1 MSAGGRRNRGSE
13 CVARRFRSQT
23 AGRRQMRAE
32 NSLLPR
38 LGDWAFC
45 GATGPTAKHAYIY
58 TYVMN
63 FYLMGP
69 LPSRALGRRTR
80 RPGPEPGLF
89 LAPPPPKRCRACHAA
104 GEHPSRVVGSDSRH
118 RHNQVRVQLITQAYK
133 KEPAIPQNNTAEE
146 VTSRLSLPIIPFV
159 PIPRKTTAM
168 GSAFSS
174 NAKGLSLRRIASA
187 AAIVCVALLLVIT
200 GGVATLHLRENTPP
214 VRGGVLVQ
222 DRGTT
227 MRRVPR
233 KMLLAEAVE

>member
-1 MSAGGRRNRGSE
+1 MGQRGAEPAASGRRIADDLKCGAAGPGGQTVSAGGRRNRGSE

-58 TYVMN
+58 VMN

-104 GEHPSRVVGSDSRH
+104 GEHPSRATPAQTSAMPPRAPALPGCPGHEQGLSRRRLAARRWGTPRRH
-118 RHNQVRVQLITQAYK
+118 RAVHGCGGRGRTEVEMTCGSHMSVYDNVQ
-133 KEPAIPQNNTAEE
+133 
-146 VTSRLSLPIIPFV
+146 
-159 PIPRKTTAM
+159 
-168 GSAFSS
+168 SA
-174 NAKGLSLRRIASA
+174 
-187 AAIVCVALLLVIT
+187 
-200 GGVATLHLRENTPP
+200 
-214 VRGGVLVQ
+214 
-222 DRGTT
+222 
-227 MRRVPR
+227 
-233 KMLLAEAVE
+233 

>member
-89 LAPPPPKRCRACHAA
+89 LAPPPPKRCRAHRGRPLRRPPPCRPVCQPCPAALDTNKACRAA
-104 GEHPSRVVGSDSRH
+104 GWPHAGGERHAVTEPSMAVV
-118 RHNQVRVQLITQAYK
+118 
-133 KEPAIPQNNTAEE
+133 AEE
-146 VTSRLSLPIIPFV
+146 
-159 PIPRKTTAM
+159 
-168 GSAFSS
+168 G
-174 NAKGLSLRRIASA
+174 RRW
-187 AAIVCVALLLVIT
+187 
-200 GGVATLHLRENTPP
+200 R
-214 VRGGVLVQ
+214 
-222 DRGTT
+222 
-227 MRRVPR
+227 
-233 KMLLAEAVE
+233 